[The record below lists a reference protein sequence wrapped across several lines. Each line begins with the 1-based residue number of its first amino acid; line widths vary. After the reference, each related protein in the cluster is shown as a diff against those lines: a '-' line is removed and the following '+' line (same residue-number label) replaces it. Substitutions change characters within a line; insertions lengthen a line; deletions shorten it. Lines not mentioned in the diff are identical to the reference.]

1 MGRGVMSVAK
11 WAVHLLASKS
21 ETGRDEDEDED
32 ASGASLGD
40 AGAGKG
46 RQFNVEKW
54 HDGMEEE
61 EMKNKIR

>member
-1 MGRGVMSVAK
+1 MSIARR
-11 WAVHLLASKS
+11 AAHLLASKA
-21 ETGRDEDEDED
+21 ETGREEDEDED

-61 EMKNKIR
+61 EMRKK